1 MEDPWLMTSSTDFFL
16 DEKKPL
22 VDSLPI
28 LEKLEQIL
36 PQFLDQE
43 SERMRMSPDST
54 MPHEVVNNQIQHSE
68 AHSSIRSNSLSQ
80 INDQIPDST
89 TSDGSP
95 GSELAYDSDAFNSED
110 SCSSFAEAQQV
121 SLSHSLAAPSSVNFG
136 LKLEEDFNGCNY
148 ERLPHRKNSKKAKK
162 AGDSLLKCEVCD
174 YTTRFKEH
182 LTSHMHKHAPDR
194 NYMCQDCGQTFK
206 WSHSLKRHQRTHAPS
221 SDYRYTCHFCLKTF
235 QRKDHLTIHEA
246 LHTSSESSFPCAEC
260 GKFFCHFSNN
270 VSI

>member
-1 MEDPWLMTSSTDFFL
+1 MIYLLSKYNE
-16 DEKKPL
+16 DEKL
-22 VDSLPI
+22 WNNDSLDLFWFWI
-28 LEKLEQIL
+28 SAVHFNVYVNYQI
-36 PQFLDQE
+36 
-43 SERMRMSPDST
+43 
-54 MPHEVVNNQIQHSE
+54 
-68 AHSSIRSNSLSQ
+68 
-80 INDQIPDST
+80 
-89 TSDGSP
+89 
-95 GSELAYDSDAFNSED
+95 Y
-110 SCSSFAEAQQV
+110 
-121 SLSHSLAAPSSVNFG
+121 
-136 LKLEEDFNGCNY
+136 Y
-148 ERLPHRKNSKKAKK
+148 KKAKK

-260 GKFFCHFSNN
+260 GKFFCYFSNN
-270 VSI
+270 VSFWVLSLPFCSS